1 MYHWTTNSLGL
12 SCLCKNAKS
21 LYKISYY
28 VLSKAEAPK
37 FLYFL
42 LDPKHN
48 FHCQNVSSKVK
59 YNSKIALHTLTNFT
73 FIHKPM
79 NTLLKLS
86 DIKQRKLELDC
97 STLYNTTPKNIY
109 RSTYLMYHIWQEN
122 TLFSTCC
129 EICHESTYSPYFLLF
144 KALFLSWNFRGL
156 FFFFK
161 LPFSFI

>member
-1 MYHWTTNSLGL
+1 MYHLTTDSIGL
-12 SCLCKNAKS
+12 SCLCKNAKG
-21 LYKISYY
+21 LYKVSYY

-37 FLYFL
+37 FSYFL
-42 LDPKHN
+42 LDPNHH
-48 FHCQNVSSKVK
+48 FHCQNVSSKIK

-79 NTLLKLS
+79 TLLKLS
-86 DIKQRKLELDC
+86 DIKQKKLESDC

-109 RSTYLMYHIWQEN
+109 RSIYLMYHKWQEN
-122 TLFSTCC
+122 TLFSTWC
-129 EICHESTYSPYFLLF
+129 EICHESLYSPHFLLF
-144 KALFLSWNFRGL
+144 KALFLSWKCREL